1 MSALL
6 SPKYRPD
13 IDGLRAV
20 AVLAVIA
27 FHASPQRIT
36 GGFVGVDVFF
46 VISGFLISTVVYENL
61 AEDRFSLT
69 EFYAR
74 RIRRIFPALILVLG
88 SCSAMGWIALFADE
102 YAQLGRHIA
111 AGAGFAS
118 NFMLWSE
125 SGYFDNA
132 ATAKPLLHLWSLGIE
147 EQFYIVW
154 PALVLFAWRRRF
166 SILVLIA
173 ICAAASFYW
182 NAANIGHDAIA
193 VFYSPL
199 TRAWELLCGS
209 FLAWLSFKDCRIRK
223 TTIANLASTTGTA
236 LVIGAIFLLDKNQPF
251 PGFWAVL
258 PVLGA
263 CLIVAAGP
271 DAWINRNVLGWRPV
285 VWIGLISFPLY
296 LWHWPLLSFPRIVN
310 QADPTLSVRIALV
323 AASFLLAW
331 LTYRFLELPIRA
343 SGGATATR
351 TSLLVLTMAVG
362 GGFGVYVN
370 ARDGFPDRME
380 RQRELTEQIATP
392 TVAANRESCLALL
405 PGFAGHCI
413 ATRNMRDLAET
424 KLLVLGDSHG
434 EALSYGLADMTT
446 VPPFVSVGK
455 GGCLP
460 FIGVFRFVRGVPL
473 HCDGA
478 TTAALDITDKHD
490 LTGATVLIVARYAA
504 YVEGSG
510 FGIDDLE
517 RPAGDLHIQYEGP
530 KVDNR
535 EGLYRAVFTDGLSAT
550 LSLLSRRVARIVVVL
565 QVPELGFDPRQCISR
580 PLRDRVA
587 ECTLSRRT
595 VLARQ
600 KQYRDA
606 VELAIGGIDRARI
619 DVYDP
624 MDVFCDT
631 QNCHVVR
638 DGVMLFR
645 DDDHVSVKGANA
657 VLADMR
663 RLGLLPP
670 LSMNDEKRI
679 MP

>member
-1 MSALL
+1 MSTLL

-20 AVLAVIA
+20 AVLAVVA
-27 FHASPQRIT
+27 FHASPLRIT

-46 VISGFLISTVVYENL
+46 VISGFLISTVIYENL
-61 AEDRFSLT
+61 DENQFSLC

-88 SCSAMGWIALFADE
+88 ACSAMGWIALFADE

-118 NFMLWSE
+118 NLILWSE

-132 ATAKPLLHLWSLGIE
+132 AATKPLLHLWSLGIE

-154 PALVLFAWRRRF
+154 PAIVLLAWRRRF
-166 SILVLIA
+166 PIVALLV

-182 NAANIGHDAIA
+182 NAANVGYDAVA
-193 VFYSPL
+193 AFYSPL
-199 TRAWELLCGS
+199 TRAWELLCGGL
-209 FLAWLSFKDCRIRK
+209 LAWLSFKGHRIRG
-223 TTIANLASTTGTA
+223 TTIADLSSATGAA
-236 LVIGAIFLLDKNQPF
+236 LIAGAVLLLDKNRLF
-251 PGFWAVL
+251 PGFWAVV
-258 PVLGA
+258 PVLGT
-263 CLIVAAGP
+263 CLIIAAGP
-271 DAWINRNVLGWRPV
+271 SAWINRNVLGSRPA
-285 VWIGLISFPLY
+285 VWIGLISYPLY

-310 QADPTLSVRIALV
+310 ESDPGLGIRLALV
-323 AASFLLAW
+323 SVSFLLAW
-331 LTYRFLELPIRA
+331 LTYRFLETPIRA
-343 SGGATATR
+343 SGVNAVAKIG
-351 TSLLVLTMAVG
+351 LLVAAIAVVG
-362 GGFGVYVN
+362 GLGIHAD
-370 ARDGFPDRME
+370 ARGGFPERME
-380 RQRELTEQIATP
+380 KQLELAEQIATP
-392 TVAANRESCLALL
+392 AVAANRENCLALL
-405 PGFAGHCI
+405 PGFAGHCV
-413 ATRNMRDLAET
+413 AARDMRDLAET

-434 EALSYGLADMTT
+434 EALSYGLADMAAA
-446 VPPFVSVGK
+446 PPFVSVGK

-460 FIGVFRFVRGVPL
+460 FIGVARFVRGAPM
-473 HCDGA
+473 HCDRFT
-478 TTAALDITDKHD
+478 TTAFDIADKRD

-530 KVDNR
+530 KVENR
-535 EGLYRAVFTDGLSAT
+535 EGLYRAVFLDGLSAT
-550 LSLLSRRVARIVVVL
+550 LAFLSHRVAKIVVVL

-587 ECTLSRRT
+587 ECTLPRQM

-600 KQYRDA
+600 KQYREA
-606 VELAIGGIDRARI
+606 VELAIRGIDRARI

-624 MDVFCDT
+624 MDVFCDAET
-631 QNCHVVR
+631 CRVVR

-645 DDDHVSVKGANA
+645 DDDHISVKGASA

-670 LSMNDEKRI
+670 
-679 MP
+679 

>member
-370 ARDGFPDRME
+370 ARDGF
-380 RQRELTEQIATP
+380 
-392 TVAANRESCLALL
+392 
-405 PGFAGHCI
+405 
-413 ATRNMRDLAET
+413 
-424 KLLVLGDSHG
+424 
-434 EALSYGLADMTT
+434 
-446 VPPFVSVGK
+446 
-455 GGCLP
+455 
-460 FIGVFRFVRGVPL
+460 
-473 HCDGA
+473 
-478 TTAALDITDKHD
+478 
-490 LTGATVLIVARYAA
+490 
-504 YVEGSG
+504 
-510 FGIDDLE
+510 
-517 RPAGDLHIQYEGP
+517 
-530 KVDNR
+530 
-535 EGLYRAVFTDGLSAT
+535 
-550 LSLLSRRVARIVVVL
+550 
-565 QVPELGFDPRQCISR
+565 
-580 PLRDRVA
+580 
-587 ECTLSRRT
+587 
-595 VLARQ
+595 
-600 KQYRDA
+600 
-606 VELAIGGIDRARI
+606 
-619 DVYDP
+619 
-624 MDVFCDT
+624 
-631 QNCHVVR
+631 
-638 DGVMLFR
+638 
-645 DDDHVSVKGANA
+645 
-657 VLADMR
+657 
-663 RLGLLPP
+663 
-670 LSMNDEKRI
+670 
-679 MP
+679 

>member
-1 MSALL
+1 MSALS

-13 IDGLRAV
+13 IDGLRAI
-20 AVLAVIA
+20 AVLAVVA

-46 VISGFLISTVVYENL
+46 VISGFLISTIIYENL
-61 AEDRFSLT
+61 AEGRFSLS

-88 SCSAMGWIALFADE
+88 VCAAMGWIALFADE

-118 NFMLWSE
+118 NFILWSE

-132 ATAKPLLHLWSLGIE
+132 AATKPLLHLWSLGIE

-154 PALVLFAWRRRF
+154 PAIVYLAWRGRL
-166 SILVLIA
+166 SILLSLA
-173 ICAAASFYW
+173 ICATASFYW
-182 NAANIGHDAIA
+182 NAAHLGRDAIA

-199 TRAWELLCGS
+199 TRAWELLSGGL
-209 FLAWLSFKDCRIRK
+209 LAWLSIKGFRISE
-223 TTIANLASTTGTA
+223 TTIVNLASVTGAA
-236 LVIGAIFLLDKNQPF
+236 LIVGAILFLDSNHPF
-251 PGFWAVL
+251 PGFWALL
-258 PVLGA
+258 PVLGT
-263 CLIVAAGP
+263 CLIIAAGP

-310 QADPTLSVRIALV
+310 QGDPTLSVRLALV
-323 AASFLLAW
+323 ATSFLLAW
-331 LTYRFLELPIRA
+331 LTYRFLESPIRR
-343 SGGATATR
+343 SGGASKTR
-351 TSLLVLTMAVG
+351 TLLLVVTMAFC
-362 GGFGVYVN
+362 GGFGFYIN

-392 TVAANRESCLALL
+392 DVAANRENCLVLL
-405 PGFAGHCI
+405 PGFAGHCV
-413 ATRNMRDLAET
+413 AARDMRNLAET

-434 EALSYGLADMTT
+434 EALSYGLADMATA
-446 VPPFVSVGK
+446 PSFLSIGK

-460 FIGVFRFVRGVPL
+460 LIGVFRFVRGLPL
-473 HCDGA
+473 HCDSVT
-478 TTAALDITDKHD
+478 TTALGITDKYD

-510 FGIDDLE
+510 FGIDDLD

-535 EGLYRAVFTDGLSAT
+535 EGLYRAVFMDGLSAT
-550 LSLLSRRVARIVVVL
+550 LSFLSRRVARIVVVL
-565 QVPELGFDPRQCISR
+565 QVPELGFNPRQCISR
-580 PLRDRVA
+580 PLRDYVA
-587 ECTLSRRT
+587 ECALSRRT

-600 KQYRDA
+600 KQFRDA
-606 VELAIGGIDRARI
+606 VELALRDIDRTRI
-619 DVYDP
+619 AVYDP
-624 MDVFCDT
+624 LDVFCDPE
-631 QNCHVVR
+631 NCRVIR
-638 DGVMLFR
+638 DGVMLYR
-645 DDDHVSVKGANA
+645 DDDHVSVKGAEA
-657 VLADMR
+657 VLVDMR
-663 RLGLLPP
+663 RLGFLPP
-670 LSMNDEKRI
+670 
-679 MP
+679 